1 MTKEARIHNGE
12 NTFSSMSSA
21 GKTGQL
27 HVRIRLQHFLTSYTK
42 KKKNSKWIKG
52 LNVRSQNIK
61 FLENNTGRILFNKL
75 EQFYFLSL
83 SPKSK

>member
-1 MTKEARIHNGE
+1 MTKEARIRNGE

-42 KKKNSKWIKG
+42 KKKKTPRNG
-52 LNVRSQNIK
+52 LK
-61 FLENNTGRILFNKL
+61 A
-75 EQFYFLSL
+75 
-83 SPKSK
+83 